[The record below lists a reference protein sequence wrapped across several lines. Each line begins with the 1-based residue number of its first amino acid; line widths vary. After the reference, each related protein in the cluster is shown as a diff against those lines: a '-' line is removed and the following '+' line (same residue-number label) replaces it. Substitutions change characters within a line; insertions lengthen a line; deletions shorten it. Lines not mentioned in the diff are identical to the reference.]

1 MNRVFFVVFLMYVV
15 FMVFGVLNVLTGVF
29 VNVTVAAAHEDSA
42 TRIATQLEEK
52 DSWVNKIG
60 EFFKQY
66 SGKND
71 TITVDQFH
79 ELIQQEEVIA
89 YFEAL
94 DIDSN
99 EAHGLFE
106 LLD

>member
-1 MNRVFFVVFLMYVV
+1 MNRVFFVVFLMYIV

-29 VNVTVAAAHEDSA
+29 VNVAVAAAQEDSA
-42 TRIATQLEEK
+42 TAIATQLEEK

-60 EFFKQY
+60 QFFREN
-66 SGKND
+66 SDKND
-71 TITVDQFH
+71 TITLDQFQ
-79 ELIQQEEVIA
+79 ELIKREEVIA

-99 EAHGLFE
+99 EAHG
-106 LLD
+106 